1 MWIVDDIRRWGCRM
15 AMLFVATLFAACDAE
30 ELVTVGE
37 LIIDEVTDNAIH
49 CHFEVQ
55 GNASRDCGFCYATT
69 KTMAESWE
77 ANKVIGTY
85 GLRDVSGTIEGLEP
99 ATTYFVRGY
108 VMTVRGRVYTNMV
121 SVKTTLRIPQVG
133 DNHYPEIDY

>member
-1 MWIVDDIRRWGCRM
+1 M
-15 AMLFVATLFAACDAE
+15 AMLLMVALFASCDPE

-37 LIIDEVTDNAIH
+37 LIIDEVTGDAIH

-55 GNASRDCGFCYATT
+55 GDASRDCGFCYATT
-69 KTMAESWE
+69 KTEAESWE

-85 GLRDVSGTIEGLEP
+85 GLRDVSGVIEGLEP

-108 VMTVRGRVYTNMV
+108 VMTVRGRAYTNMV

-133 DNHYPEIDY
+133 DNHYPGIDY